1 MILKKKV
8 IEDMRLL
15 ILHPLRV
22 LLFYE
27 RFNNKSWTHFESKN
41 ICELNL
47 ANFQGINE
55 IQKQTSKI
63 LFRTRSN
70 DTK

>member
-1 MILKKKV
+1 MRDLIINHGHIL
-8 IEDMRLL
+8 
-15 ILHPLRV
+15 
-22 LLFYE
+22 
-27 RFNNKSWTHFESKN
+27 NQKN

-63 LFRTRSN
+63 LFRTSSN
-70 DTK
+70 EKVRDTK